1 MRSRLSLKSRLDDSS
16 AANHELEVSTRCAI
30 VVMEDFMYSPEVLK
44 AMLEHN
50 HGSLYALL
58 KCMLSGEEQNELT
71 GTCSEKGDLADL
83 WVKKVCDSKSPYNP
97 QRRGNRYSL
106 SAK

>member
-1 MRSRLSLKSRLDDSS
+1 MRIRPSLKSRLDDSS
-16 AANHELEVSTRCAI
+16 AANYELEVKVKQALA
-30 VVMEDFMYSPEVLK
+30 VMEEFMYSPEVLK

-50 HGSLYALL
+50 HGSLYHML
-58 KCMLSGEEQNELT
+58 KCILSGEEQNELA

-83 WVKKVCDSKSPYNP
+83 WVKKVCSKSPYNP

-106 SAK
+106 SSS